1 MRRLTMLTT
10 HILIIWTTAAAL
22 GCATGHALQPVM
34 LPWGILP

>member
-1 MRRLTMLTT
+1 MHRLTMLTT

-22 GCATGHALQPVM
+22 GYVTARTVQPVM